1 MIRLLRQADDCWA
14 VSRFVSHHS
23 HPLASSEG
31 ERRKWNS
38 HSRIDQMSRDL
49 VMHLR
54 NNNVQ
59 ISRVCSI
66 VGSLHGPG
74 GYIPFSRQS
83 MRSLC
88 GRLAQETISNDV
100 EKTIIAFDEIR
111 TTDPG
116 LVVRVDKDGDG
127 RVRSLYWSHGNS
139 RRNYKFFGDVVTFDT
154 TYRTNL
160 YNLPFGL
167 FVGVNHHFQTVVFG
181 AVLLTEETTEAFRW
195 AFASFTESMG
205 SHPDTILT
213 GIIYYNSVSSSVL
226 TVL

>member
-1 MIRLLRQADDCWA
+1 
-14 VSRFVSHHS
+14 
-23 HPLASSEG
+23 
-31 ERRKWNS
+31 
-38 HSRIDQMSRDL
+38 
-49 VMHLR
+49 
-54 NNNVQ
+54 
-59 ISRVCSI
+59 
-66 VGSLHGPG
+66 
-74 GYIPFSRQS
+74 

-88 GRLAQETISNDV
+88 GRLAQETISNAV
-100 EKTIIAFDEIR
+100 EKTILAFDEIR
-111 TTDPG
+111 SADPG

-181 AVLLTEETTEAFRW
+181 VVLTKETTEAFRW

-213 GIIYYNSVSSSVL
+213 GIIYYNSVSCFAL

>member
-1 MIRLLRQADDCWA
+1 
-14 VSRFVSHHS
+14 
-23 HPLASSEG
+23 
-31 ERRKWNS
+31 
-38 HSRIDQMSRDL
+38 
-49 VMHLR
+49 
-54 NNNVQ
+54 
-59 ISRVCSI
+59 
-66 VGSLHGPG
+66 
-74 GYIPFSRQS
+74 

-88 GRLAQETISNDV
+88 GQLAQETISNDV
-100 EKTIIAFDEIR
+100 EKTILAFDEIR
-111 TTDPG
+111 SADPG

-127 RVRSLYWSHGNS
+127 RVLFWSHGNS

-160 YNLPFGL
+160 YNLPFDL